1 MAMTTPTIELMAQH
15 GSVRHYKPDPVPSSL
30 IEEIVAAG
38 QRASTSSNLQ
48 TYSVIATTDDK
59 KRKKLQEITGG
70 QAHLTQAPVFL
81 LWCADFSRL
90 KRACLHQGYEVDA
103 SYLENFLVAAVD
115 AAIASQ
121 NAGLAA
127 ESLGLGFCY
136 IGAIRNQPREVISL
150 FGLPQLV
157 FPVFGMTIGW
167 PVKAPLIR
175 PRLPL
180 NAILHWEEYQ
190 EDDLSLLEDYDQ
202 SMIDTGIYA
211 GRQVDRQDQP
221 QALYGWMEHSARR
234 VSKPSRPQLRETIQ
248 EVGFSLK

>member
-1 MAMTTPTIELMAQH
+1 MTTPTIELMGQH
-15 GSVRHYKPDPVPSSL
+15 GSVRKYKPDPVPKTM

-48 TYSVIATTDDK
+48 TYSVVATTDLK
-59 KRKKLQEITGG
+59 KRKKIQEITGG
-70 QAHLTQAPVFL
+70 QAHISQAPWFL

-90 KRACLHQGYEVDA
+90 KRVCQHQGYEVDA
-103 SYLENFLVAAVD
+103 NNLENFLVAAVD

-136 IGAIRNQPREVISL
+136 IGAIRNQPRTIISL
-150 FGLPQLV
+150 FELPELV
-157 FPVFGMTIGW
+157 YPVVGMTVGW
-167 PVKAPLIR
+167 PVEAPLIR

-180 NAILHWEEYQ
+180 PAVLHWESYQ
-190 EDDLSLLEDYDQ
+190 EDDRSLLEEYDQ
-202 SMIDTGIYA
+202 AMIATGIYA
-211 GRQVDRQDQP
+211 GRQVDRQDQDP
-221 QALYGWMEHSARR
+221 AEYGWMEHSARR
-234 VSKPSRPQLRETIQ
+234 VSKPSRPQLKETIQ

>member
-1 MAMTTPTIELMAQH
+1 MTTPTIELMAQH
-15 GSVRHYKPDPVPSSL
+15 GSVRHYKPDPVPPSL
-30 IEEIVAAG
+30 IEKIVGAG

-48 TYSVIATTDDK
+48 TYSVIATTDNE
-59 KRKKLQEITGG
+59 KRKKLQEIAGG
-70 QAHLTQAPVFL
+70 QVHIRQAPIFL

-90 KRACLHQGYEVDA
+90 KRVCLHKGYEVEA
-103 SYLENFLVAAVD
+103 KYLENFLVAAVD
-115 AAIASQ
+115 AAIAAQ

-136 IGAIRNQPREVISL
+136 IGAIRNQPRSVISL
-150 FGLPQLV
+150 FDLPELV
-157 FPVFGMTIGW
+157 YPVFGMTIGW
-167 PVKAPLIR
+167 PVEAPLIR

-211 GRQVDRQDQP
+211 GRQVDRQDQAP
-221 QALYGWMEHSARR
+221 EKYGWMEHSARR
-234 VSKPSRPQLRETIQ
+234 VSKPSRPQLKETIQ